1 MVDSAADSV
10 AGHNQITMIDIS
22 FLDPTDKNKVAY
34 HLYVPVLTKK
44 MLKFDFSSSAL
55 QGTEYEPSDYV
66 DKFPD
71 EWGKTSKLAAG
82 FDSWQTI
89 YTQFDYSK
97 SEMDTFLATGKGLNW
112 NTSKILYFNYN
123 GNKSLANST
132 QFVLL
137 DNNNN
142 VDKEY
147 YITKSDISTETN
159 SAGNKFDVIKF
170 GDFTTERNGAAI
182 IDPADKF
189 KVQTLNDIAARK
201 LRYTANNSGAYV
213 ECNESEATVYVY
225 TDPTNAAS
233 TDKKFFKA
241 WVSGSDQRYTIT
253 VNDTITETY
262 YLSMYSFDKDNVDSE
277 NSTTHDAYGLTVTCP
292 LTFTSD
298 VITCQRSRAKNT
310 ELFLGNFLNQTLTIT
325 NVNDNVKIST
335 ENHILRATLSSTV
348 GFTGRS
354 ANYFHKNLAG
364 EKLYQGFFLY
374 LNRYDAKGEITSDC
388 TIKGQ
393 PNYSYTR
400 SINGEIF
407 GSTQSGGLDENAPY
421 LYILPVEIDVPAYTE
436 GVSWS
441 SSQSA
446 TVTIDF
452 GTNETKLNREFPT
465 RNKATNDYKGIE
477 IDSTVKLDFLRDR
490 VIYSNNK
497 QTPVPEEKPTERYYI
512 DRTTSNGI
520 LTLTAFDQAEND
532 EYDTYGEQSHNKS
545 ALGINGNYIGTGSQY
560 STMGDFEHIEVG
572 LDYDVSALP
581 ADLFDGTHTLNFK
594 IALEQKVDDPNETTG
609 FKYIPVNIEDFTDD
623 EEELIK
629 GYLSGFALYGKSAET
644 ALALGTDEDTSYL
657 SYTYSMPMS
666 IDKSLWTLKYTETE
680 TQKHITGNIEFNAK
694 TNGEL
699 ESIEGYLYTNY
710 RLKVTASISGT
721 SYTSTDWI
729 VYTNA
734 KMNAQYVKA
743 S

>member
-1 MVDSAADSV
+1 M
-10 AGHNQITMIDIS
+10 
-22 FLDPTDKNKVAY
+22 
-34 HLYVPVLTKK
+34 
-44 MLKFDFSSSAL
+44 
-55 QGTEYEPSDYV
+55 
-66 DKFPD
+66 
-71 EWGKTSKLAAG
+71 
-82 FDSWQTI
+82 
-89 YTQFDYSK
+89 
-97 SEMDTFLATGKGLNW
+97 
-112 NTSKILYFNYN
+112 
-123 GNKSLANST
+123 
-132 QFVLL
+132 
-137 DNNNN
+137 
-142 VDKEY
+142 
-147 YITKSDISTETN
+147 
-159 SAGNKFDVIKF
+159 
-170 GDFTTERNGAAI
+170 
-182 IDPADKF
+182 
-189 KVQTLNDIAARK
+189 
-201 LRYTANNSGAYV
+201 
-213 ECNESEATVYVY
+213 
-225 TDPTNAAS
+225 
-233 TDKKFFKA
+233 
-241 WVSGSDQRYTIT
+241 
-253 VNDTITETY
+253 
-262 YLSMYSFDKDNVDSE
+262 
-277 NSTTHDAYGLTVTCP
+277 
-292 LTFTSD
+292 
-298 VITCQRSRAKNT
+298 
-310 ELFLGNFLNQTLTIT
+310 
-325 NVNDNVKIST
+325 
-335 ENHILRATLSSTV
+335 
-348 GFTGRS
+348 
-354 ANYFHKNLAG
+354 
-364 EKLYQGFFLY
+364 
-374 LNRYDAKGEITSDC
+374 
-388 TIKGQ
+388 
-393 PNYSYTR
+393 
-400 SINGEIF
+400 
-407 GSTQSGGLDENAPY
+407 
-421 LYILPVEIDVPAYTE
+421 
-436 GVSWS
+436 SWS